1 MLETEAQSATT
12 ARRGWFSPGA
22 AAVLGTVIV
31 PLVLTALFNSYGT
44 PDAEAYVRMAFA
56 QVAAATIAIGTATGV
71 VVERVA
77 HRAPIA
83 DVGAFGLIA
92 VTIIIWQ
99 ASSISRA
106 ADFLLNGLG
115 LA

>member
-1 MLETEAQSATT
+1 M
-12 ARRGWFSPGA
+12 
-22 AAVLGTVIV
+22 IV
-31 PLVLTALFNSYGT
+31 PLGLTALCNSYGT

-56 QVAAATIAIGTATGV
+56 QVAAATIAIGTAIGV

-77 HRAPIA
+77 RRAPIA
-83 DVGAFGLIA
+83 DVGSFGFIA
-92 VTIIIWQ
+92 VTIVIWQ

-106 ADFLLNGLG
+106 SDFLLNGLG